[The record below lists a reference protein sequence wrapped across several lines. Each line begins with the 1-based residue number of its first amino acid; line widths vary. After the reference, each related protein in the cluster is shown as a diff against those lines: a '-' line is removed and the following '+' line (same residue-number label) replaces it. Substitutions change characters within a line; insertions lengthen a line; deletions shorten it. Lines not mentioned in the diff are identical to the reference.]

1 MDERLGEV
9 QGALNI
15 FGIEAIVAI
24 DSSHERL
31 YFIVPMHPERASRI
45 APIDHPAAR
54 IKVRASVRTNE
65 LTVTRKD

>member
-45 APIDHPAAR
+45 APIDHPAAQTNRLAQER
-54 IKVRASVRTNE
+54 IRT
-65 LTVTRKD
+65 